1 MENIK
6 KDIMMLKV
14 LTDRLVYSIGD
25 NMGDTPIKASNNEY
39 DELGGVTWCR
49 VFKSDEQA
57 LEAICKREN
66 RKKSQMIRVI
76 VNEYLR
82 RN

>member
-6 KDIMMLKV
+6 KDLRVLKA
-14 LTDRLVYSIGD
+14 LTDRIVA
-25 NMGDTPIKASNNEY
+25 NMGDTPLKALNNENKT
-39 DELGGVTWCR
+39 LGEVSWCR
-49 VFKSDEQA
+49 LYESDEQA

>member
-6 KDIMMLKV
+6 KDIMVLKA
-14 LTDRLVYSIGD
+14 LTDRIVA
-25 NMGDTPIKASNNEY
+25 NMGDTSTKTFNN
-39 DELGGVTWCR
+39 DDKTLGIVSWCR
-49 VFKSDEQA
+49 LYESDEQA

-76 VNEYLR
+76 VNEYVR
-82 RN
+82 SN

>member
-1 MENIK
+1 MKELK
-6 KDIMMLKV
+6 KDLLVLKA
-14 LTDRLVYSIGD
+14 LTDRIVA
-25 NMGDTPIKASNNEY
+25 NMGDTSTKTFNN
-39 DELGGVTWCR
+39 DDKTLGEVSWCR
-49 VFKSDEQA
+49 LYESDEQA